1 MNVEEIEII
10 KRAKNGYTSDIANII
25 NNNIQSMYRVAFSIL
40 KNEDQMLDAISNT
53 VVIVF
58 EKISTLKYEEYF
70 KTWLTKILI
79 NECYK
84 ILKHNKKVLYFENAD
99 LENSSYTDKY
109 EDVDVKRVIS
119 KLDKDLKQL
128 VLLYYFED
136 FSVKEIS
143 EILKIPAGTVKSR
156 LYRAREVLKNE
167 LLETENY
174 VEGGELNG

>member
-1 MNVEEIEII
+1 LKSFRE
-10 KRAKNGYTSDIANII
+10 S
-25 NNNIQSMYRVAFSIL
+25 L
-40 KNEDQMLDAISNT
+40 KNEIKENFKFLDQEGND
-53 VVIVF
+53 VD
-58 EKISTLKYEEYF
+58 EGDEEYF

-84 ILKHNKKVLYFENAD
+84 ILKHSKKVLYFENSD

-119 KLDKDLKQL
+119 KLDKDLKQI

-136 FSVKEIS
+136 FSVNKIS
-143 EILKIPAGTVKSR
+143 KILRIPAGTVKSR

-167 LLETENY
+167 LLEMENY